1 MRMWD
6 SINPSTDELISID
19 MILMDEQGHTI
30 HATIWKNLIDNYK
43 SKIDEGSIYAFS
55 NFKVV
60 DSTKYRP
67 VSNEIKITF
76 LYNTKLKEMKGS
88 SDNFPNYYFEF
99 ASKDTL
105 QERLEKDKQCSDVIG
120 LLTKIKPIE
129 SRITKKKTPSDI
141 REIEIL
147 MPEGDKIRVSLWG
160 RLAHHLSE
168 DVIGNQTIII
178 VTSTMVQKFNGLCL
192 KSTSAT
198 RLYTNLDIPETWE
211 LRGRYRIRLQISDHS
226 ATTSCTLFDEEAER
240 MLNTLVS
247 FLLDSLD
254 GKCEEVPKII
264 QELCGQ
270 RLIFRFKLN
279 NKNLT
284 LGMQNYAVKKI
295 FVPDEKLDKRYLED
309 KTEEDLMDDEVD
321 NILKKE
327 TKKLNEP
334 VKKVKIT
341 KCELSKNICELVPVK
356 EEPEDKSNGST
367 IHQKEY
373 QQKKSSTSF
382 EGVKRRR
389 RSVVLSD
396 SEDEENENN
405 ISVISFYNNVSIN
418 FEK

>member
-1 MRMWD
+1 
-6 SINPSTDELISID
+6 
-19 MILMDEQGHTI
+19 
-30 HATIWKNLIDNYK
+30 
-43 SKIDEGSIYAFS
+43 
-55 NFKVV
+55 
-60 DSTKYRP
+60 
-67 VSNEIKITF
+67 
-76 LYNTKLKEMKGS
+76 MKGS

-211 LRGRYRIRLQISDHS
+211 LRGSHSTEETLPKMMEIDKSTQGTLEDQMFYRRITLKELTRIRNDNP
-226 ATTSCTLFDEEAER
+226 TDEME
-240 MLNTLVS
+240 NVKKS
-247 FLLDSLD
+247 
-254 GKCEEVPKII
+254 
-264 QELCGQ
+264 Q
-270 RLIFRFKLN
+270 RLY
-279 NKNLT
+279 KNCVDKDLT
-284 LGMQNYAVKKI
+284 LGMQNYAVNKI
-295 FVPDEKLDKRYLED
+295 FVPDEKLELRYLED

-334 VKKVKIT
+334 VKKVQIT
-341 KCELSKNICELVPVK
+341 KCELSKNTCELVPVK

-367 IHQKEY
+367 IHQKEH

-405 ISVISFYNNVSIN
+405 ISVLSKKQCPKVPEVFRQKTERQRLNIKAHMIVMPKIIVSSMQPQG
-418 FEK
+418 